1 MEKMKE
7 ADVMLS
13 VKNIHKRFGDNKVLN
28 GINLDIKKKEVAV
41 ILGPSGSGKTTL
53 LRCIN
58 FLETADEGSIEINHC
73 VVDCR
78 RKRADQVRTLRK
90 KTSMVFQQY
99 NLFRNR
105 TAIQNVT
112 EGLIVVKRMN
122 RKEAENIAEDA
133 LRKVGLLDKR
143 DFYPSQLSGGQQQR
157 IGIARAIVM
166 QPDVILFDEPTSALD
181 PELVG
186 EVLNTI
192 RDVAQLGITMVVVTH
207 EIAFARE
214 VATRTIFMEGG
225 VVVEDGT
232 PDEVINHPKA
242 KRTQEFLKRIN
253 HA

>member
-1 MEKMKE
+1 MEKTQE
-7 ADVMLS
+7 TDIMLS

-28 GINLDIKKKEVAV
+28 GVNLDIKKKEVAV

-58 FLETADEGSIEINHC
+58 FLETADEGSVEINHC

-78 RKRADQVRTLRK
+78 RKKPDQVRTLRK

-105 TAIQNVT
+105 TAIQNVM

-122 RKEAENIAEDA
+122 REKGESIAEDA
-133 LRKVGLLDKR
+133 LQKVGLLDKR

-192 RDVAQLGITMVVVTH
+192 RNVAQLGITMVVVTH

-214 VATRTIFMEGG
+214 VATRTVFMEGG